1 MEQHTITIELCAEH
15 RERIEQVAEF
25 FGWEDTESLVASMLA
40 YELSRVEGL
49 MHADLFRMY
58 HDDFKKIIDERAQRE
73 DQNRLN

>member
-15 RERIEQVAEF
+15 RQRIEQVAEF

-49 MHADLFRMY
+49 MHADLFRM
-58 HDDFKKIIDERAQRE
+58 HLDDFKKIIEARNSNSDP
-73 DQNRLN
+73 NRLN